1 MKEAR
6 ELSAN
11 EVRKICDPALLGFTS
26 TDELRQPPLLGG
38 QERAEEAI
46 GLALHMVDR
55 RYNLY
60 VAGRSG
66 SGRLSTVLK
75 MVDAAARAHPADRD
89 WCYVHNF
96 ERPDE
101 PIVIALPVGGGEAFG
116 SAIDGFVVGCRREL
130 TRAFASDGYRQQRS
144 ALERE
149 MVTQHTQLLE
159 ELEQTALQHGF
170 LLQETQ
176 LGVSMIP
183 LKTPSSSEPATPG
196 NTLPEN
202 RQDGTGNSSAT
213 GKLQPLSPQEFAE
226 LPVSEQQH
234 IREEQEQVGEA
245 FAAAMPRLRALEAEA
260 RARIERIERETAEAA
275 TRHLLDEITQLYAGD
290 ARIQE
295 FIQYLAAD
303 ILAHA
308 DVVRGSDDG
317 GESGN
322 DVSPGEGSDATI
334 DLADEAVANSRGS
347 SSRQPGARSAGGI
360 ILDQAFRDRPAVA
373 ALLRRYR
380 VNVLV
385 AHKAGVAG
393 PVIQEMNPTY
403 LNLLGRIEFGLQ
415 GGLPYTDHLMIK
427 AGAFHKANGG
437 YLILQAAAL
446 LSHPHAWEAVKR
458 VVRFGVIAMENSDEP
473 QLTPVSASLR
483 PEPIPALIKVILIGD
498 PDIYAALLALDPEFG
513 ELFKIRADFDEEVE
527 RSQETERYYSLFIA
541 DTARKAGVPSLTA
554 QAVAALIEEGSRM
567 VEDQD
572 ELSTRLRTIADL
584 TLEAGYMADQAGASI
599 TGPEHV
605 AEAIA
610 AADRRNGLLSD
621 KLDKLIRQH
630 TILIDTAGAVIGQV
644 NGLTVL
650 TSAGD
655 SFGKPARITAR
666 TSPGMA
672 GIVNLERETQMSG
685 PAHSKGILIL
695 TGYLAGRY
703 AIDYPLSLLGS
714 ICFEQIYGGI
724 EGDSASSA
732 ELYALLSSLSGLP
745 LKQGLAVTGSVN
757 QRGEVQAVGG
767 VNQKIEGFFSVCAA
781 AGLTGDQGVLIPEAN
796 TRNLMLREPLVH
808 AVQSG
813 AFHIY
818 AVSSIDAGIE
828 LLTGIPAGERGAG
841 GTYPEKT
848 VNWYVDQTL
857 RTYFQRVHAA
867 QPAGAAILK

>member
-1 MKEAR
+1 MKQAR
-6 ELSAN
+6 ELSAD
-11 EVRKICDPALLGFTS
+11 EVRKLCDPALLGFTN
-26 TDELRQPPLLGG
+26 TDELREPSLLRG
-38 QERAEEAI
+38 QQRAEEAI
-46 GLALHMVDR
+46 SLALRMTDR

-60 VAGRSG
+60 VSGRSG

-75 MVDAAARAHPADRD
+75 MVDETARAHPADKD

-101 PIVIALPVGGGEAFG
+101 PRAIALPAGGGEAFAA
-116 SAIDGFVVGCRREL
+116 AIDGYVVGCRREL
-130 TRAFASDGYRQQRS
+130 TRAFTGDGYRQQRD

-149 MVTQHTQLLE
+149 VVTQRAQLLGD
-159 ELEQTALQHGF
+159 LERTALQHGF

-183 LKTPSSSEPATPG
+183 LKTPPPSGSAVDTDALQ
-196 NTLPEN
+196 TDQ
-202 RQDGTGNSSAT
+202 RDGTRASSAS
-213 GKLQPLSPQEFAE
+213 GRLQPLSPQEFAE
-226 LPVSEQQH
+226 LPIAEQQH
-234 IREEQEQVGEA
+234 IREEQEQVEEA
-245 FAAAMPRLRALEAEA
+245 FAAAMPKVRALEGEA
-260 RARIERIERETAEAA
+260 RARLERLERETAESA
-275 TRHLLDEITQLYAGD
+275 TRHLLEELTQAYAGD
-290 ARIQE
+290 GRIQE
-295 FIQYLAAD
+295 FIQCLATD
-303 ILAHA
+303 LLAHA
-308 DVVRGSDDG
+308 DVMRGSGDDLD
-317 GESGN
+317 SGN
-322 DVSPGEGSDATI
+322 AEPLEDPTSPEIDAVDGSTSAP
-334 DLADEAVANSRGS
+334 SGS
-347 SSRQPGARSAGGI
+347 SSHQPGPRNTGSL

-385 AHKAGVAG
+385 AHKAGMPA
-393 PVIQEMNPTY
+393 PVIQEINPTY

-415 GGLPYTDHLMIK
+415 GGLPYTDHLMVK

-446 LSHPHAWEAVKR
+446 LSHPRAWEAVKR
-458 VVRFGVIAMENSDEP
+458 VVRFGIIALENSEEP

-483 PEPIPALIKVILIGD
+483 PEPIPASIKVILVGD

-513 ELFKIRADFDEEVE
+513 ELFRVRADFDEEME
-527 RSQETERYYSLFIA
+527 RNRETEGYYSHFIA
-541 DTARKAGVPSLTA
+541 DTARNGGVPSLTA

-572 ELSTRLRTIADL
+572 QLSTRLRTIADL
-584 TLEAGYMADQAGASI
+584 TLEAGYMAGQVGASLTGREHVDQAI
-599 TGPEHV
+599 T
-605 AEAIA
+605 

-621 KLDKLIRQH
+621 KLDKLIRQQ
-630 TILIDTAGAVIGQV
+630 TILIDTSGAVVGQV

-650 TSAGD
+650 TSAGE

-666 TSPGMA
+666 TSPGLA

-703 AIDYPLSLLGS
+703 ATDYPLSLLGS

-767 VNQKIEGFFSVCAA
+767 LNQKIEGFFSVCAA

-796 TRNLMLREPLVH
+796 TRNLMLREPVVRAVH
-808 AVQSG
+808 SG
-813 AFHIY
+813 TFHIY
-818 AVSSIDAGIE
+818 AVSSIDAGME
-828 LLTGIPAGERGAG
+828 LLTGVPAGERDAL
-841 GTYPEKT
+841 GTYTEKT

-857 RTYFQRVHAA
+857 RTYFQRVHAV
-867 QPAGAAILK
+867 QPVTAAVSR